1 MINNR
6 GIKVTEIIN
15 DYIINNQYYT
25 AYILDNGSSLYIKEI
40 TNEDIINNMTKNDK
54 EYVKEL
60 LHYYESRPQL
70 LNDLLKAIYKDVL
83 MSLSDDFMIYSEAE
97 NITSIY
103 KPIFTRNQYVNINH
117 PITKRLLTVNK
128 LIANLKNGYLTYKPS
143 SAKNQ
148 LVGDHID
155 QNVYNNSF
163 DNIRLVTQ
171 SENAKN
177 KGNKY
182 PFIKVFENGL

>member
-1 MINNR
+1 MIHNR

-70 LNDLLKAIYKDVL
+70 LNDILKAIYKDIL

-117 PITKRLLTVNK
+117 PITKGLLTVNK
-128 LIANLKNGYLTYKPS
+128 LIANLKNGYLTYKYS

-182 PFIKVFENGL
+182 PFIKLFENGL